1 MKATQPA
8 ILVIGEFLDHR
19 KFIPFANEHFSE
31 FANVQF
37 GCINPVAD
45 NRLAGQLIRR
55 RTFERDFSRLIS
67 AYDCLITCS
76 QKRWLK
82 NYTAIADKN
91 ELISFELTYEQ
102 ADSYRWLLWEEPKEE
117 TPSNQTLCLTIRNFN
132 PLPSKYSASQWIDA
146 CKREAGRLE
155 RLLEYCHELVQL
167 LTLCE
172 PERLPFDALKIQ
184 LIGQKEFRMGIGTAS
199 GSARAVVAAAKA
211 IEQSGCAGQAE
222 VLLAAVYGTN
232 VSQREKDN
240 IRHQVANL
248 RKNKATP
255 LHVIF
260 KEDFHH
266 ANVLKVVL
274 LAAGPEMVGMGT
286 AI

>member
-1 MKATQPA
+1 MRATQPA
-8 ILVIGEFLDHR
+8 ILVIGEFLDHHQ
-19 KFIPFANEHFSE
+19 FIPFANKHLSE

-37 GCINPVAD
+37 GCINPIAD
-45 NRLAGQLIRR
+45 NRLAGQNLRR
-55 RTFERDFSRLIS
+55 RTFERDFSRLIN

-82 NYTAIADKN
+82 NCTDIADKN

-102 ADSYRWLLWEEPKEE
+102 AESYRWLLWEEPKEE
-117 TPSNQTLCLTIRNFN
+117 TPSNQKLCLTIRNFN

-146 CKREAGRLE
+146 CERETRRKE

-172 PERLPFDALKIQ
+172 PERLPFDALKTQ
-184 LIGQKEFRMGIGTAS
+184 LIGQKEFRMGVGTAS
-199 GSARAVVAAAKA
+199 GPTRAIASASKA
-211 IEQSGCAGQAE
+211 IKQSGSEGRAD
-222 VLLAAVYGTN
+222 VLVAAVYGTN
-232 VSQREKDN
+232 VSQREKDD

-260 KEDFHH
+260 KEDFHF
-266 ANVLKVVL
+266 ANALKVVL
-274 LAAGPEMVGMGT
+274 FAAGPEMIGFGT
-286 AI
+286 SI

>member
-1 MKATQPA
+1 
-8 ILVIGEFLDHR
+8 
-19 KFIPFANEHFSE
+19 
-31 FANVQF
+31 
-37 GCINPVAD
+37 
-45 NRLAGQLIRR
+45 
-55 RTFERDFSRLIS
+55 
-67 AYDCLITCS
+67 
-76 QKRWLK
+76 
-82 NYTAIADKN
+82 
-91 ELISFELTYEQ
+91 
-102 ADSYRWLLWEEPKEE
+102 
-117 TPSNQTLCLTIRNFN
+117 
-132 PLPSKYSASQWIDA
+132 
-146 CKREAGRLE
+146 
-155 RLLEYCHELVQL
+155 
-167 LTLCE
+167 
-172 PERLPFDALKIQ
+172 
-184 LIGQKEFRMGIGTAS
+184 MGIGTAS

-286 AI
+286 GI

>member
-1 MKATQPA
+1 MRATQPA
-8 ILVIGEFLDHR
+8 ILVIGEFLDRR
-19 KFIPFANEHFSE
+19 KFIPFANEHLSG

-37 GCINPVAD
+37 GCVNPVAD
-45 NRLAGQLIRR
+45 NRLAGQILRR
-55 RTFERDFSRLIS
+55 RTFERDFTRLIS

-117 TPSNQTLCLTIRNFN
+117 TPSKLTLCLTIRNFN
-132 PLPSKYSASQWIDA
+132 PLPSKYTASQWIDA
-146 CKREAGRLE
+146 CERETRRVE

-172 PERLPFDALKIQ
+172 PERLPFDALKTQ
-184 LIGQKEFRMGIGTAS
+184 LIEQKEFRMGVGTAS
-199 GSARAVVAAAKA
+199 GPTRAVVAASKA
-211 IEQSGCAGQAE
+211 IKQSGCEGRAD
-222 VLLAAVYGTN
+222 VLVAAVYGTN
-232 VSQREKDN
+232 VSQREKDD
-240 IRHQVANL
+240 IRHQLAKL
-248 RKNKATP
+248 RQNKATP
-255 LHVIF
+255 LHVLF
-260 KEDFHH
+260 KENFQLG
-266 ANVLKVVL
+266 NVLKVVL
-274 LAAGPEMVGMGT
+274 FAAGQEMTGMGT

>member
-1 MKATQPA
+1 MRATQPA

-19 KFIPFANEHFSE
+19 QFIPFVNKHLSE

-37 GCINPVAD
+37 GCINPIAD

-55 RTFERDFSRLIS
+55 RTFERDFSRLIN

-82 NYTAIADKN
+82 NCKDIADKN
-91 ELISFELTYEQ
+91 ELLNFELTFEQ
-102 ADSYRWLLWEEPKEE
+102 ADNYRWRLWNEPKEE
-117 TPSNQTLCLTIRNFN
+117 APSKQTLCLTIRNFN

-146 CKREAGRLE
+146 CERETRRVE

-172 PERLPFDALKIQ
+172 PERLPFDALKTQ
-184 LIGQKEFRMGIGTAS
+184 HLKKKEFRMGIGTAS
-199 GSARAVVAAAKA
+199 GPTRAITAASKA
-211 IEQSGCAGQAE
+211 IKQSGCDGQAG
-222 VLLAAVYGTN
+222 VLVAAVYGAN
-232 VSQREKDN
+232 VSQREKDD
-240 IRHQVANL
+240 IRHQLAKL
-248 RKNKATP
+248 RQTKATP
-255 LHVIF
+255 LHVLF
-260 KEDFHH
+260 KENFQLG
-266 ANVLKVVL
+266 NVLKVVL
-274 LAAGPEMVGMGT
+274 FAAGPEMTGMGA

>member
-1 MKATQPA
+1 MRGTQPA

-19 KFIPFANEHFSE
+19 QFIPFVNKHLSE

-37 GCINPVAD
+37 GCINPIAD

-55 RTFERDFSRLIS
+55 RTFERDFSRLIN
-67 AYDCLITCS
+67 AYDCLVSCS

-82 NYTAIADKN
+82 NCTDIADKN
-91 ELISFELTYEQ
+91 GLLSFELTFEQ
-102 ADSYRWLLWEEPKEE
+102 ADNYRWRLWDEPKE
-117 TPSNQTLCLTIRNFN
+117 TPSEQTLCLTIRNFN

-146 CKREAGRLE
+146 CKREARRLE
-155 RLLEYCHELVQL
+155 RLLEYCYELVQL

-172 PERLPFDALKIQ
+172 PERLPFDALKTQ

-199 GSARAVVAAAKA
+199 GPTRAIAAASKA
-211 IEQSGCAGQAE
+211 IKQSGCEGQAE
-222 VLLAAVYGTN
+222 VLVAVIYGAN
-232 VSQREKDN
+232 VSQREKDD
-240 IRHQVANL
+240 IRHQVAKL
-248 RKNKATP
+248 RRNKAIP

-274 LAAGPEMVGMGT
+274 LAAGPEMIGFGT
-286 AI
+286 SI

>member
-1 MKATQPA
+1 MRATQPA

-19 KFIPFANEHFSE
+19 QFIPFANKYLSE

-37 GCINPVAD
+37 GCINPIAD
-45 NRLAGQLIRR
+45 NRLAGQNLRR
-55 RTFERDFSRLIS
+55 RTFERDFSRLIN
-67 AYDCLITCS
+67 AYDCLVSCS

-82 NYTAIADKN
+82 NCTDIADKN
-91 ELISFELTYEQ
+91 GLLSFELTFEQ
-102 ADSYRWLLWEEPKEE
+102 ADNYRWRLWDEPKEE
-117 TPSNQTLCLTIRNFN
+117 PSKQTLCLTIRNFN

-146 CKREAGRLE
+146 CKREARRLE

-172 PERLPFDALKIQ
+172 PERLPFDALKTQ

-199 GSARAVVAAAKA
+199 GPTRAFTAASKA
-211 IEQSGCAGQAE
+211 IKQSGCEGQAD
-222 VLLAAVYGTN
+222 VLVAVVYGTN
-232 VSQREKDN
+232 VSQREKDD
-240 IRHQVANL
+240 IRHQVAKL
-248 RKNKATP
+248 RRNKAIP

-274 LAAGPEMVGMGT
+274 LAAGPEMIGFGT
-286 AI
+286 SI